1 MSVCLSACVCL
12 PACLPRTCLP
22 ASKCGAAPRGVAK
35 RRGKAGAQEGSQEG
49 LRCCNAPRYRC
60 LCKQEGETQG
70 ELRNRTTHSPFP
82 LHQAPLPF
90 ISTICLSASPLS
102 RGLFPSSPTHRA
114 GPAMSCM
121 LVLCALEGW
130 GAQKHRRQR
139 HNQIKSDQPLPSPS
153 SKIRP
158 IECPLLVLSR
168 QSGKDS
174 LDSA

>member
-1 MSVCLSACVCL
+1 M
-12 PACLPRTCLP
+12 RCLP
-22 ASKCGAAPRGVAK
+22 ASKCGAAGPSRS
-35 RRGKAGAQEGSQEG
+35 SQEARHVCG
-49 LRCCNAPRYRC
+49 RATRQAGRQAGRKDSDAVLHLGTVVFANRKEGPR
-60 LCKQEGETQG
+60 
-70 ELRNRTTHSPFP
+70 ELRNRTTQSPFP
-82 LHQAPLPF
+82 VHQALLPF
-90 ISTICLSASPLS
+90 ISTICLFFSPVS

-121 LVLCALEGW
+121 LVLCALGGW
-130 GAQKHRRQR
+130 GAQKHTRQR

-158 IECPLLVLSR
+158 IEWPLLVLSR